1 MWVFFFLLLLAL
13 GQNGISDQINERT
26 QCDSS
31 LYGIFFPNLLPCNT
45 KSFDREIRNDDEF
58 AYRQESAV
66 HVSDDQ
72 TAAAFFHI

>member
-1 MWVFFFLLLLAL
+1 MGFQTKLMKELSVIHHFMVSFF
-13 GQNGISDQINERT
+13 Q
-26 QCDSS
+26 
-31 LYGIFFPNLLPCNT
+31 IFFPNLLPCNT